1 MKKWKK
7 NKAPVFDGVERA
19 AQQPAPSAV
28 PTVAPGC
35 PTAQQCG
42 SIVLPNYSAYR
53 VVGNGM
59 PMGLPKYT
67 AVDEY
72 GRLYC
77 PIMNYGPLPVSGP
90 VPVATPSSIVQTTP
104 IVTPMV
110 QRPYQEDQSVY
121 YDDYEGR

>member
-35 PTAQQCG
+35 PTAQQ
-42 SIVLPNYSAYR
+42 
-53 VVGNGM
+53 
-59 PMGLPKYT
+59 PKYT